1 MTIEKDT
8 GDASENGASSAPG
21 AANSAARA
29 PARTSLEEF
38 SELLREADGGDDDAA
53 NGDESPDDAGDEPAR
68 GKPKKPKVLS
78 DVAATLGVK
87 ESELYSVEIPS
98 SRAGEKPYTLGGLK
112 DLAKQRDDFAIAS
125 LKLDEDRRT
134 HEREKVSAEEELHEV
149 LQALPAEAL
158 TEAAMKKIRGRLEAK
173 RAQAR
178 AGILEAIPEWKEP
191 TVRESELKGIT
202 EHLKGYGIPESFILA
217 NLNANVLRFVRDS
230 VQRADKVRRALEAVE
245 ERRGKVPPTGKK
257 SSPKTGAEHKGNAPN
272 GRVGGEVAKFKQ
284 AFTDYK
290 RRSH

>member
-1 MTIEKDT
+1 MTDEKNS
-8 GDASENGASSAPG
+8 GDASENGAGSAP
-21 AANSAARA
+21 AKQTPPRA

-38 SELLREADGGDDDAA
+38 SELLRDAEGGDDDAA
-53 NGDESPDDAGDEPAR
+53 NGDESPDDAGEESAR

-112 DLAKQRDDFAIAS
+112 DLAKQRDDFAVAS

-149 LQALPAEAL
+149 LQLLPAEAL
-158 TEAAMKKIRGRLEAK
+158 TEAAMKKIRGRLETK
-173 RAQAR
+173 RAAAR

-191 TVRESELKGIT
+191 TVRESELKAIT
-202 EHLKGYGIPESFILA
+202 EHLKGYGIPEGFILA

-230 VQRADKVRRALEAVE
+230 VQRAEKVRKALEAVE
-245 ERRGKVPPTGKK
+245 ERRGKVPGTGKK
-257 SSPKTGAEHKGNAPN
+257 PSPKDGTKPKGNAVN
-272 GRVGGEVAKFKQ
+272 GRVGGEVSAFKQ
-284 AFTDYK
+284 AFTDFHK
-290 RRSH
+290 RSH

>member
-1 MTIEKDT
+1 MTDET
-8 GDASENGASSAPG
+8 NSGDASEIDAGSASAKQTPL
-21 AANSAARA
+21 RA

-38 SELLREADGGDDDAA
+38 SELLRDAEGGDNDAA
-53 NGDESPDDAGDEPAR
+53 NGDESPDGEGEEPAR

-112 DLAKQRDDFAIAS
+112 DLAKQRDDFALAS

-134 HEREKVSAEEELHEV
+134 HEREKVSAEEELSEV
-149 LQALPAEAL
+149 LNTLPAEAL
-158 TEAAMKKIRGRLEAK
+158 TEAAVKKVRARLEVK

-191 TVRESELKGIT
+191 VTRESELKAIT
-202 EHLKGYGIPESFILA
+202 EHLKGYGIPEAFIYA

-230 VQRADKVRRALEAVE
+230 VQRAEKVRKALEAVE
-245 ERRGKVPPTGKK
+245 ERRGKVPGTGKK
-257 SSPKTGAEHKGNAPN
+257 HSPKEGTPKGNAGN
-272 GRVGGEVAKFKQ
+272 GRVGGEVTKFKQ
-284 AFTDYK
+284 AFTDYHK
-290 RRSH
+290 RSH